1 MTLRAND
8 VMTRDVFTVTADETC
23 SDAAHIMCE
32 KDVGAVPVVDPQGA
46 VVGIVTDR
54 DVCVAAYHSG
64 KALPDIPVKEA
75 MSADII
81 SCRPDD
87 GMERVIELMEINQ
100 VRRLPVIDD
109 DGLLRGFIAT
119 ADIARSSGDGL
130 DEVSDHEVSEVMGAI
145 SQPHA

>member
-1 MTLRAND
+1 MTLRATD
-8 VMTRDVFTVTADETC
+8 LMTRDVFTVTADETC
-23 SDAAHIMCE
+23 SDAAHVMCE
-32 KDVGAVPVVDPQGA
+32 KDVGSVPVVDPQGA

-54 DVCVAAYHSG
+54 DLCICAYHSG
-64 KALPDIPVKEA
+64 KALADLSVKEA
-75 MSADII
+75 MTSNVI
-81 SCRPDD
+81 SVRPDD
-87 GMERVIELMEINQ
+87 DADRIIELMELNQ
-100 VRRLPVIDD
+100 IRRLPVIDD